1 MSPLIILLAGT
12 LFVLFT
18 ALMVV
23 INLINKGS
31 QVEGVPLEGVEP
43 ERKKSLSPSPQE
55 DTDTEIRELLRSGRK
70 IEAIKMY
77 REKYGVDLKTAKD
90 SVEAMD

>member
-1 MSPLIILLAGT
+1 MSPLIILLSGA

-18 ALMVV
+18 ALMVL
-23 INLINKGS
+23 INVINKGS
-31 QVEGVPLEGVEP
+31 QVEGVPLEGAEP
-43 ERKKSLSPSPQE
+43 ERKKSLSPSQQE
-55 DTDTEIRELLRSGRK
+55 ETDTEIRELLRAGRK